1 MLLGLSRMFAIKLSK
16 RLIKFYSDFSLWRR
30 TYEEWWN
37 TVPSDLKEK
46 VRKGDEGNKPLLN
59 QVNYVLLHLHLAGK
73 HDAKPSHDELK
84 DWLHSGQ
91 VDVLRMAPKK

>member
-1 MLLGLSRMFAIKLSK
+1 MGRS
-16 RLIKFYSDFSLWRR
+16 
-30 TYEEWWN
+30 YEEWWN
-37 TVPSDLKEK
+37 TVPSELRTK

-59 QVNYVLLHLHLAGK
+59 QLNYVLLHLHLAGK
-73 HDAKPSHDELK
+73 HDEKPSYDELK